1 MKNIE
6 SISVNPQ
13 LPLATRL
20 KNVKAYGAPVLDVE
34 LLMNTNENPYQL
46 PEKVIKDMLSEL
58 SSSLADMNRYPD
70 RLQLELR
77 DELANYV
84 NQVTDNSITSNEV
97 WAANGSNEILN
108 QILVAFFDPGAK
120 ALGFVPSYSMHK
132 ILSEQNGYQFIE
144 IPRNS
149 DFSIDILNALEV
161 IESEKP
167 RIIFITSP
175 NNPTGTIMSLSD
187 LEKILHVAN
196 DSVVIFDEAYGE
208 FSREP
213 SAVRL
218 IGKYSNLFVT
228 RTMSKAF
235 AFAGAR
241 VGYAIA
247 QPESLA
253 ALGLVRLP
261 YHLSTQTQILAKVA
275 LRNYKL
281 LQSQVKQIINDRE
294 FMQKELTSLGLV
306 SLASDANFFLL
317 GRFKSKEKVFD
328 ALVKASILVRDVGIP
343 EFLRVTVPSSEQSH
357 LFVSQLATLLDNRE
371 IELV

>member
-46 PEKVIKDMLSEL
+46 PEKVIKDMLIEL

-132 ILSEQNGYQFIE
+132 ILSEQNGYQFLE
-144 IPRNS
+144 IPRNN

-161 IESEKP
+161 IESENP

-175 NNPTGTIMSLSD
+175 NNPTGNVMTLSD
-187 LEKILHVAN
+187 LDKILNVAN

-213 SAVRL
+213 SAVKL

-294 FMQKELTSLGLV
+294 FMQKELTELGLV

-343 EFLRVTVPSSEQSH
+343 EFLRVTVPSSEQTH
-357 LFVSQLATLLDNRE
+357 LFVSRLETLLDNRE
-371 IELV
+371 IELG